1 MSSKESLFLAS
12 LSRDNR
18 ESFISRCT
26 SVELPLKTVL
36 YAAQEIPRY
45 AYFMTSGLASVVV
58 ATSSGQAAEVGII
71 GREGIVGG
79 MHLLGPAL
87 PPSDCMIQL
96 EGSALRIS
104 LSDLKASFNSSEEI
118 RERIL
123 EMTQEQALSMS
134 QIAACNRLHEAEE
147 RLARWLLMAQD
158 RAQVDVLRF
167 TQEFLAEMLGS
178 QRTTVT
184 VIAGALQRSGLIEY
198 SRGHVRILNREEM
211 ESAACDCYQVCR
223 NLQSNLYKR
232 VGRPTQRETA
242 V

>member
-1 MSSKESLFLAS
+1 MPKDNLLLAS
-12 LSRDNR
+12 LSSDNR
-18 ESFISRCT
+18 ESLMSRCT
-26 SVELPLKTVL
+26 AVELPLKTLL

-58 ATSSGQAAEVGII
+58 ATASGQAAEVGFI
-71 GREGIVGG
+71 GSEGIVGG
-79 MHLLGPAL
+79 MHLLGPASL
-87 PPSDCMIQL
+87 PTDCMIQL
-96 EGSALRIS
+96 EASALRIP
-104 LSDLKASFNSSEEI
+104 LIELKAAFHSSDEI

-123 EMTQEQALSMS
+123 EMAQEQALSMS
-134 QIAACNRLHEAEE
+134 QISACNRLHEAEE

-158 RAQVDVLRF
+158 RTQVDVLLF

-198 SRGHVRILNREEM
+198 SRGHVRILNREEL

-223 NLQSNLYKR
+223 NLQVNLYGKAL
-232 VGRPTQRETA
+232 RPTQIDTT

>member
-1 MSSKESLFLAS
+1 MPKENLLLAS
-12 LSRDNR
+12 LSSDNR
-18 ESFISRCT
+18 KSLIAHCT
-26 SVELPLKTVL
+26 PVELPLKTLL

-45 AYFMTSGLASVVV
+45 AYFMTSGLASVVI
-58 ATSSGQAAEVGII
+58 ATASGQAAEVGII
-71 GREGIVGG
+71 GCEGVVGG
-79 MHLLGPAL
+79 MHLLGPASL
-87 PPSDCMIQL
+87 PTDCIIQL
-96 EGSALRIS
+96 EATALRMS
-104 LSDLKASFNSSEEI
+104 LSDLKAAFNSSDEI

-123 EMTQEQALSMS
+123 EMAQEQALSMS
-134 QIAACNRLHEAEE
+134 QISACNRLHEAEE

-158 RAQVDVLRF
+158 RTQVDVLGF

-198 SRGHVRILNREEM
+198 SRGHVRILNREEL

-223 NLQSNLYKR
+223 NLQVNLYR
-232 VGRPTQRETA
+232 RALRSTQIDTM